1 MDTRMINK
9 KDFIERKVVLMCQVC
24 NRKAR
29 IVQAMWEK
37 LPDADTLDTM
47 ETLFEKIYKEEG

>member
-1 MDTRMINK
+1 MINK
-9 KDFIERKVVLMCQVC
+9 KEFIERKIVLMCQVC

-37 LPDADTLDTM
+37 LPEADTLDTM